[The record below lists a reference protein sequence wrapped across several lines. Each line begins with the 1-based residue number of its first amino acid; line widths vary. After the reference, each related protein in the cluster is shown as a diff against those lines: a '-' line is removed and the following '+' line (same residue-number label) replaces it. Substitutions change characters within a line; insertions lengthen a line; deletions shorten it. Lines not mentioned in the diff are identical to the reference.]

1 MKRKKQLWWHPLDNA
16 AKIFPGTSNRSDTKV
31 FRFAC
36 QLNEPVVQSY
46 LEEATRQT
54 LKEFPIF
61 QTLLKR
67 GLFWYYLEKTGQ
79 EAIVREEDKEPCSP
93 MFDKNFKR
101 LLFNVSYYKNRI
113 NLEVHHVLTDGT
125 GAIQFLRALVIHYLQ
140 NAHQELVEL
149 ELLTEYD
156 ASASEKNDDSFNRYY
171 EKADKKKSDKKDVV
185 QDRTKAKLIPQK
197 AYQIQGRRLS
207 GYRMRIIEGTVPVKG
222 LLDLAHQYHTTLT
235 IFVTALVICSI
246 GKEMHSKDKKKPVV
260 IKVPVN
266 LRSYFDSSTARNFF
280 GVMEVSYNFSTQS
293 EKLEDVIAHVDKCFK
308 NELTREQLMV
318 RMNKMGK
325 LERNVFLRS
334 VPLSIKDFFMKA
346 GYDVNNRRYTFSLSN
361 VGIMHMPEVLTQYID
376 MFDIFLSTDK
386 EQACSISYNGWFRMT
401 FTSPFEQTQ
410 IQKHFF
416 RQLSQMGLEVY
427 IESNELD
434 EQMEEDT

>member
-1 MKRKKQLWWHPLDNA
+1 
-16 AKIFPGTSNRSDTKV
+16 
-31 FRFAC
+31 
-36 QLNEPVVQSY
+36 
-46 LEEATRQT
+46 
-54 LKEFPIF
+54 
-61 QTLLKR
+61 
-67 GLFWYYLEKTGQ
+67 
-79 EAIVREEDKEPCSP
+79 
-93 MFDKNFKR
+93 
-101 LLFNVSYYKNRI
+101 
-113 NLEVHHVLTDGT
+113 
-125 GAIQFLRALVIHYLQ
+125 
-140 NAHQELVEL
+140 
-149 ELLTEYD
+149 
-156 ASASEKNDDSFNRYY
+156 
-171 EKADKKKSDKKDVV
+171 
-185 QDRTKAKLIPQK
+185 
-197 AYQIQGRRLS
+197 
-207 GYRMRIIEGTVPVKG
+207 
-222 LLDLAHQYHTTLT
+222 
-235 IFVTALVICSI
+235 
-246 GKEMHSKDKKKPVV
+246 
-260 IKVPVN
+260 
-266 LRSYFDSSTARNFF
+266 
-280 GVMEVSYNFSTQS
+280 
-293 EKLEDVIAHVDKCFK
+293 
-308 NELTREQLMV
+308 MV